1 MPVMEIRSLI
11 DALTALYRQILNQQ
25 AQANEIADAV
35 HPDFRQSAMNLF
47 HYLVLR
53 SSDLRDLHDPLSDL
67 GVSSLRSAE
76 GYVLKNLHDVVR
88 NLNYISGTPW
98 DEAIPTAAVGYRD
111 SKELLWEQTA
121 RLFGRPG
128 AQQRTEIMVTL
139 TPAMATTPAFLAEL
153 AQGGMSVARINL
165 AKDDETVW
173 KAMVEA
179 VHQAGEATGRVIRIY
194 MDLGGPKIRTLLPEG
209 SDPLPLEKGRR
220 FWIEKSPVSCDQFEA
235 ALADSSG
242 QTPLRIN
249 STLPEILDRLERD
262 DLIYM
267 DDGLVKTRVVARD
280 GDAVQLEILEAH
292 RDKLKSNKGINIPGR
307 DLELPSLTESDLQTL
322 PFVAGHADLVGY
334 SFVNKPE
341 DVRNLYRELDR
352 LGAKDLGVVFKIE
365 TPLAFDNLPAILL
378 EGMKRNRIGVMIAR
392 GDLAVELGFD
402 RISEVQ
408 SEIVWFCEAAHVPVI
423 WATQVLD
430 TLAKTGIAT
439 RAEISDVTLGTRT
452 ECVMLNKGAHIL
464 EAVKILK
471 IILGRMQ
478 AHTSKKKDA
487 LRELNVAKRSLER
500 LRKTPVM

>member
-1 MPVMEIRSLI
+1 MENRSLI

-25 AQANEIADAV
+25 AQANEIADSV
-35 HPDFRQSAMNLF
+35 HPDFRLSALNLY
-47 HYLVLR
+47 HYLILR

-76 GYVLKNLHDVVR
+76 GYVLRNLHHVVR
-88 NLNYISGTPW
+88 NLNHIAGTPW
-98 DEAIPTAAVGYRD
+98 DEPLPPSTIGYRE

-139 TPAMATTPAFLAEL
+139 TPAMVTDPAQLAEL
-153 AQGGMSVARINL
+153 AQSGMSVARINL
-165 AKDDETVW
+165 AKDDESVW
-173 KAMVEA
+173 QGMVEA
-179 VHQAGEATGRVIRIY
+179 VHQAGEATGRVVRIY
-194 MDLGGPKIRTLLPEG
+194 MDLGGPKIRTLLPQG
-209 SDPLPLEKGRR
+209 CGPLPLQNGSR
-220 FWIEKSPVSCDQFEA
+220 FWIQEAPVTGAEFEA
-235 ALADSSG
+235 ALADTSG
-242 QTPLRIN
+242 QTPIRIN
-249 STLPEILDRLERD
+249 STLPDILDRLERG
-262 DLIYM
+262 DLIYL
-267 DDGLVKTRVVARD
+267 DDGLVRAHVVARE
-280 GDAVQLEILEAH
+280 GDAVQIEVLH
-292 RDKLKSNKGINIPGR
+292 THMGKLKSNKGINIPGR
-307 DLELPSLTESDLQTL
+307 DLQLPSLTESDLATL
-322 PFVAGHADLVGY
+322 PFVARHADLMGY

-341 DVRNLYRELDR
+341 DVRHLYRELDR

-365 TPLAFDNLPAILL
+365 TPMAFDNLPHILL

-408 SEIVWFCEAAHVPVI
+408 SEILWFCEAAHVPVI

-500 LRKTPVM
+500 LRKSPVL

>member
-1 MPVMEIRSLI
+1 MEIRSLT
-11 DALTALYRQILNQQ
+11 DALTALYRQILKQQ
-25 AQANEIADAV
+25 GQAAEIADSV
-35 HPDFRQSAMNLF
+35 HPDFRQSALNLY

-76 GYVLKNLHDVVR
+76 GYVLGNLHHVVKNL
-88 NLNYISGTPW
+88 NCLAGNSW
-98 DEAIPTAAVGYRD
+98 NEALPEYAIGYRD

-139 TPAMATTPAFLAEL
+139 TAGMAADPALLTEMA
-153 AQGGMSVARINL
+153 QSGMSVARINL

-173 KAMVEA
+173 QEMVDA
-179 VHQAGEATGRVIRIY
+179 VHQAGEASGRVLRIY
-194 MDLGGPKIRTLLPEG
+194 MDLGGPKIRTQYPKG
-209 SDPLPLEKGRR
+209 CGPVPLTAGNR
-220 FWIEKSPVSCDQFEA
+220 FWLQEEPVSEEQFLA
-235 ALADSSG
+235 ALEDPAGSV
-242 QTPLRIN
+242 PVRLNI
-249 STLPEILDRLERD
+249 TLPEILPKLETGD
-262 DLIYM
+262 ILYF
-267 DDGLVKTRVVARD
+267 DDGLVKGKVVAREP
-280 GDAVQLEILEAH
+280 GAICVEVLQSH
-292 RDKLKSNKGINIPGR
+292 QPKLKSNKGINIPDR
-307 DLELPSLTESDLQTL
+307 DLGLPSLTESDLKNL
-322 PFVAGHADLVGY
+322 PFVARHADMVGY

-341 DVRNLYRELDR
+341 DVQALYRALDE
-352 LGAKDLGVVFKIE
+352 LGADRLGVVFKVE
-365 TPLAFDNLPAILL
+365 TPLAFANLPMILL

-408 SEIVWFCEAAHVPVI
+408 SEILWFCEAAHVPVI

-439 RAEISDVTLGTRT
+439 RAEISDVTLGTRS

-464 EAVKILK
+464 DAVKILK
-471 IILGRMQ
+471 TILGRMQ

-487 LRELNVAKRSLER
+487 LRELNVAKRNLQL
-500 LRKTPVM
+500 LRK

>member
-1 MPVMEIRSLI
+1 MEIRSLI
-11 DALTALYRQILNQQ
+11 DALTALYRQILKQQ
-25 AQANEIADAV
+25 AQADEIADSV
-35 HPDFRQSAMNLF
+35 HPDFRRSALNLY

-76 GYVLKNLHDVVR
+76 GYVLQNLHHVIR
-88 NLNYISGTPW
+88 NLNYIAGTDWNEPLPIK
-98 DEAIPTAAVGYRD
+98 AIGYRE

-139 TPAMATTPAFLAEL
+139 TPSMITNPTLLADL
-153 AQGGMSVARINL
+153 ARSGMSVARINL
-165 AKDDETVW
+165 AKDDETIW
-173 KAMVEA
+173 EGMAEA
-179 VHQAGEATGRVIRIY
+179 VRQAGEVTGRVLRIY
-194 MDLGGPKIRTLLPEG
+194 MDLGGPKIRTLFPEG
-209 SDPLPLEKGRR
+209 CGPIPLEAGNR
-220 FWIEKSPVSCDQFEA
+220 FWLQKAPVTREEFEA
-235 ALADSSG
+235 ALEG
-242 QTPLRIN
+242 VNGEVCLRMN
-249 STLPEILDRLERD
+249 TTLPEILDRLERGD
-262 DLIYM
+262 VIYI
-267 DDGLVKTRVVARD
+267 DDGLVKGRLIEKED
-280 GDAVQLEILEAH
+280 HAVLVEVLQTH
-292 RDKLKSNKGINIPGR
+292 QGRLKSNKGINVPGR
-307 DLELPSLTESDLQTL
+307 DLDLPSLTESDLNTL
-322 PFVAGHADLVGY
+322 PFVARHADLVGY
-334 SFVNKPE
+334 SFVNRSE
-341 DVRNLYRELDR
+341 DVRRLYEELDR
-352 LGAKDLGVVFKIE
+352 LQAHKLGVVFKIE
-365 TPLAFDNLPAILL
+365 TPMAFDNLPHILL

-408 SEIVWFCEAAHVPVI
+408 SEILWFCEAAHVPVI

-439 RAEISDVTLGTRT
+439 RAEISDVTLGTRS

-487 LRELNVAKRSLER
+487 LRELNVAKRNLER
-500 LRKTPVM
+500 LWKPQAPVIR